1 MGDQK
6 ILLFLLYAIS
16 ALSTLCIFVFHSW
29 FFNAPRELLI
39 IEWSWLGKMNRK
51 LPDCIIIGVKN
62 SGARALLDLIGTHP
76 DIEIATKELDF
87 FNVNSRYEKGLQWY
101 R

>member
-1 MGDQK
+1 MGNQK
-6 ILLFLLYAIS
+6 IMLFLLYAIS
-16 ALSTLCIFVFHSW
+16 ALSTFCILMFHIW
-29 FFNAPRELLI
+29 GFNTPLELLT

-62 SGARALLDLIGTHP
+62 SGAGALLDLIGTHP
-76 DIEIATKELDF
+76 DIEIVTKELDF
-87 FNVNSRYEKGLQWY
+87 FNVNSSYENGLQWY